1 MGNSNMYHNLKI
13 KRMGKSKD
21 PVLKAKCPD
30 FKLLSVQFEQ
40 EAKVESEKKKMAN
53 LKRRQELHEKMEIDF
68 RNNRSGSD
76 HSQRSFYDKTNNS
89 LMESIYVVKNEVSE
103 RRQKKKDKVEKTT
116 NVLREEKEDAQNH
129 LLIKEYFNYI
139 YREFHYFYKTPY

>member
-1 MGNSNMYHNLKI
+1 M
-13 KRMGKSKD
+13 
-21 PVLKAKCPD
+21 KAKCPD

-76 HSQRSFYDKTNNS
+76 HSQRSFYDKGNNS
-89 LMESIYVVKNEVSE
+89 LMESIYVVKNEVTE
-103 RRQKKKDKVEKTT
+103 RRQVIFIS
-116 NVLREEKEDAQNH
+116 NLN
-129 LLIKEYFNYI
+129 INYI
-139 YREFHYFYKTPY
+139 NYLIISVILNNYEIFKNF